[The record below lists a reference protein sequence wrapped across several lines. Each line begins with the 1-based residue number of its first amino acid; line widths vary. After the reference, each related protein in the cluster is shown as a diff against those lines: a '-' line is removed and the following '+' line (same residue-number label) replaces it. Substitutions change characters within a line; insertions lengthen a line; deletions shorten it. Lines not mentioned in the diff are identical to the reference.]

1 MLRQQSIKCASLAAT
16 AVSQVYYDNWH
27 KRFSAD
33 FPRRVLLFEE
43 ALLWSVTK
51 PQIMTLFYLTRLV
64 SVSSKQELQTSD
76 LVQSEQLPYPFNKT
90 LLVFADVFAVNAHH
104 TQTGQA
110 FIWHCLSKPQL
121 PSLPSTKPRVSNAFG
136 AVPLWVIF
144 MHLDVTRTRQF
155 CT

>member
-64 SVSSKQELQTSD
+64 SVSSKQELQTSEISFKANSY
-76 LVQSEQLPYPFNKT
+76 LT
-90 LLVFADVFAVNAHH
+90 LS
-104 TQTGQA
+104 
-110 FIWHCLSKPQL
+110 IKPCLSLLMFSQWMPITHKPDKR
-121 PSLPSTKPRVSNAFG
+121 SSDIVCRSHSY
-136 AVPLWVIF
+136 PLCQVLNQGCQT
-144 MHLDVTRTRQF
+144 HLVLCRCGSYL